1 MNAISGE
8 LVDLSVPDEE
18 EVADLLS
25 PWFCAVE
32 SLRSSRGP
40 RFLTPREAERVLAAS
55 AGGLVARTKDGTP
68 TGVIL
73 WNARGA
79 TGGYTVEYIAGDR
92 DTWKGGHGSEAVSL
106 VVDHLFG
113 ALAAHRV
120 QMLTGLFDT
129 VQVEVL
135 EGVGFR
141 IEGLL
146 RDYFFLDGAH
156 EDAAVCA
163 LLRDEY
169 LASRSGDGTGMIPPR
184 EKAKAR
190 ESMAAYLRRH
200 PFDLID
206 RLSGRT
212 DP

>member
-8 LVDLSVPDEE
+8 LVDLSVPDGDAAAPL
-18 EVADLLS
+18 VA

-40 RFLTPREAERVLAAS
+40 RFLTPGEAKRVLAAS
-55 AGGLVARTKDGTP
+55 AGALLARTKDGAP
-68 TGVIL
+68 AGVVL

-79 TGGYTVEYIAGDR
+79 AGGYAVEYIAKDR
-92 DTWKGGHGSEAVSL
+92 DTWKGGRGSEALSL

-120 QMLTGLFDT
+120 QILTGLFDA

-141 IEGLL
+141 VEGLL
-146 RDYFFLDGAH
+146 RDYFFLDGVH
-156 EDAAVCA
+156 EDAAVCS
-163 LLRDEY
+163 LLREEY
-169 LASRSGDGTGMIPPR
+169 LASRLGGGTGVIPQR
-184 EKAKAR
+184 EKEEALG
-190 ESMAAYLRRH
+190 SMAAYLRRH
-200 PFDLID
+200 PLDLVG
-206 RLSGRT
+206 RLGGRT
-212 DP
+212 GP